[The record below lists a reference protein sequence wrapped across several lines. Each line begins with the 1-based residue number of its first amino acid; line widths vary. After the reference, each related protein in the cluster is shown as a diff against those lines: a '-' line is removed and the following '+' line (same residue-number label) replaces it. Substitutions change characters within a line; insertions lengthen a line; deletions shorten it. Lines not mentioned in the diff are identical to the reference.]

1 MSINP
6 IIFQDEGGI
15 GVQVG
20 EEKAYIGDDIIQIMN
35 ADYNALLSRVRSIDA
50 DNVALR
56 ERITKSKEMEMKYNI
71 IVDLVGR
78 DGY

>member
-56 ERITKSKEMEMKYNI
+56 ERITKSKEMEIKYNI